1 MTLFWIL
8 SAAMMLVAAA
18 LLVPQLLRARR
29 PIAIETEKL
38 NVEIARDH
46 LADLV
51 RQRDAG
57 ELSDEE
63 FRQGKRD
70 LELALAQDLEGAPA
84 PAMVDEAT
92 SSGRGRW
99 ALVVSALL
107 IPLITVPL
115 YFRLGS
121 PELIVQP
128 PGSPAVIAGHGE
140 TGELPPIEE
149 LVKQLRARMEANPG
163 NAEGWFLL
171 GRTYMR
177 LEDYPQAVYAF
188 EKLVELIPD
197 QAVAL
202 LALAD
207 ALTMRDGRP
216 IGERAV
222 DLLQRALELD
232 PQSATALWL
241 LGSAAIDRG
250 DNAAA
255 IDYWQRAYPLLAEE
269 PAMQFELSRMIREA
283 GGETP
288 AQAPAA
294 QAAAPAPE
302 MPATTQAAAPEAAVS
317 EPADA
322 GPGIRVEVALAPAL
336 LEQLSPTDTVFVLA
350 RAVEGPPMPLAVA
363 RHSADDLPLQV
374 TLTDAMA
381 MMPGMQL
388 SAFEQVRV
396 SARVSKSGQAGL
408 QAGDMYADDVVVQ
421 SGSAPGAVQLLID
434 QQVQ

>member
-18 LLVPQLLRARR
+18 LLVPQILRPRR
-29 PIAIETEKL
+29 PVAIETEKL
-38 NVEIARDH
+38 NVQIARDH

-84 PAMVDEAT
+84 AALVDDAT

-107 IPLITVPL
+107 VPLITVPL

-140 TGELPPIEE
+140 AGELPPIEE
-149 LVKQLRARMEANPG
+149 LVKQLRARMEANPS

-222 DLLQRALELD
+222 GLLQSALELD
-232 PQSATALWL
+232 PESSTALWL
-241 LGSAAIDRG
+241 LGSAAMDHG

-255 IDYWQRAYPLLAEE
+255 IEYWQRAYPLLAEE
-269 PAMQFELSRMIREA
+269 PAMQFELGRMIREA

-288 AQAPAA
+288 EQAA
-294 QAAAPAPE
+294 AAAPAA
-302 MPATTQAAAPEAAVS
+302 PAVATPAPGPAPAAGS
-317 EPADA
+317 EPAPA
-322 GPGIRVEVALAPAL
+322 GEGIVVEVALAPPL
-336 LEQLSPTDTVFVLA
+336 LEQLAPSDTVFVLA

-363 RHSADDLPLQV
+363 RLSAEDLPLRV
-374 TLTDAMA
+374 TLTDGMA
-381 MMPGMQL
+381 MMAGMQL
-388 SAFEQVRV
+388 SAFDQVRV

-408 QAGDMYADDVVVQ
+408 QAGDLYAEDVVVS
-421 SGSAPGAVQLLID
+421 SGSTPGSAQLLID
-434 QQVQ
+434 RVVE

>member
-29 PIAIETEKL
+29 PVAIETEKL

-84 PAMVDEAT
+84 PAIVDEAT
-92 SSGRGRW
+92 SAGRGRW

-107 IPLITVPL
+107 VPLITVPL
-115 YFRLGS
+115 YFRIGS

-128 PGSPAVIAGHGE
+128 PGSHAQVAGHGE

-149 LVKQLRARMEANPG
+149 LVKQLRARMEASPE

-188 EKLVELIPD
+188 EKLVELMPD

-222 DLLQRALELD
+222 GLLETALELD
-232 PQSATALWL
+232 PHSATALWL

-250 DNAAA
+250 DNMAAL
-255 IDYWQRAYPLLAEE
+255 DYWERAYPLLADE
-269 PAMQFELSRMIREA
+269 PAMQFELGRMIREA
-283 GGETP
+283 GGEPPGQAAAADAP
-288 AQAPAA
+288 APAISSPGMDAAPAA
-294 QAAAPAPE
+294 GSAPA
-302 MPATTQAAAPEAAVS
+302 
-317 EPADA
+317 A
-322 GPGIRVEVALAPAL
+322 GAGIVVEVALAPPL
-336 LEQLSPTDTVFVLA
+336 LEQLAPTDTVFVLA

-363 RHSADDLPLQV
+363 RHSAEELPLRV

-388 SAFEQVRV
+388 SAFDQVRV
-396 SARVSKSGQAGL
+396 SARVSRSGQAGL
-408 QAGDMYADDVVVQ
+408 QTGDLFAEDVVVV
-421 SGSAPGAVQLLID
+421 SGDSPGTVQLLID
-434 QQVQ
+434 QVVE

>member
-18 LLVPQLLRARR
+18 LLVPQILRPRR
-29 PIAIETEKL
+29 PVAIETDKL
-38 NVEIARDH
+38 NVQIARDH

-63 FRQGKRD
+63 FRQGKQD

-84 PAMVDEAT
+84 AAMVDEAT

-99 ALVVSALL
+99 ALIISALL
-107 IPLITVPL
+107 VPLITVPL

-128 PGSPAVIAGHGE
+128 PGSPAALAGHGE
-140 TGELPPIEE
+140 AGELPPIEE
-149 LVKQLRARMEANPG
+149 LVKQLRARMEANPT

-197 QAVAL
+197 QAVAMP
-202 LALAD
+202 ALAD

-222 DLLQRALELD
+222 GLLQRALELD
-232 PQSATALWL
+232 PESATALWL
-241 LGSAAIDRG
+241 LGSAAMDRG
-250 DNAAA
+250 DNAVA

-269 PAMQFELSRMIREA
+269 PAMQFELSRMISEA
-283 GGETP
+283 GGVPP
-288 AQAPAA
+288 AQSAT
-294 QAAAPAPE
+294 AAAPV
-302 MPATTQAAAPEAAVS
+302 TAAPAIESQVGAGA
-317 EPADA
+317 EPAPA
-322 GPGIRVEVALAPAL
+322 GEGIVVEVALAPPL
-336 LEQLSPTDTVFVLA
+336 LEQLAPTDTVFVLA
-350 RAVEGPPMPLAVA
+350 RAVDGPPMPLAVA
-363 RHSADDLPLQV
+363 RHSAEDLPLQI

-408 QAGDMYADDVVVQ
+408 QAGDLFAEDVVVE
-421 SGSAPGAVQLLID
+421 SGGTPGAVQLLID
-434 QQVQ
+434 RVVE

>member
-1 MTLFWIL
+1 MTVFWIL

-18 LLVPQLLRARR
+18 LLVPQLLRGRR
-29 PIAIETEKL
+29 PVAIETEKL

-46 LADLV
+46 LADLI

-99 ALVVSALL
+99 ALVLSALL
-107 IPLITVPL
+107 VPLITVPL
-115 YFRLGS
+115 YFRIGS
-121 PELIVQP
+121 PELITQP
-128 PGSPAVIAGHGE
+128 PGSAAAVTGHGE

-149 LVKQLRARMEANPG
+149 LVKQLRARMEANPD

-188 EKLVELIPD
+188 EKVADLLPNET
-197 QAVAL
+197 AAL

-216 IGERAV
+216 VGERAV
-222 DLLQRALELD
+222 GLLQRALELD
-232 PQSATALWL
+232 PESVTALWL
-241 LGSAAIDRG
+241 LGSAAADRG

-255 IDYWQRAYPLLAEE
+255 LDYWQRAHPLLADE
-269 PAMQFELSRMIREA
+269 PAMQFELGRMMREV
-283 GGETP
+283 GGEPP
-288 AQAPAA
+288 AQVAVTTLPPIAPPAPPA
-294 QAAAPAPE
+294 ETEQAAG
-302 MPATTQAAAPEAAVS
+302 EAQ
-317 EPADA
+317 
-322 GPGIRVEVALAPAL
+322 GGIQVEVALAPPL
-336 LEQLSPTDTVFVLA
+336 LEQLAPNDVVFVLA
-350 RAVEGPPMPLAVA
+350 RAEQGPPMPLAVS
-363 RHSADDLPLQV
+363 RHSAEELPLRV

-388 SAFEQVRV
+388 SAFPRV
-396 SARVSKSGQAGL
+396 KISARVSKSGQA
-408 QAGDMYADDVVVQ
+408 AVQ
-421 SGSAPGAVQLLID
+421 SGDLVGADQVVDSASPPDAVQILID
-434 QQVQ
+434 QVAQ

>member
-18 LLVPQLLRARR
+18 LLVPQILRPRR
-29 PIAIETEKL
+29 PVAIETEKL
-38 NVEIARDH
+38 NVDIARDH

-63 FRQGKRD
+63 FRQGKQD

-84 PAMVDEAT
+84 AAMVDEAT

-128 PGSPAVIAGHGE
+128 SGSPAVLAGHGE
-140 TGELPPIEE
+140 TGELPPVEE
-149 LVKQLRARMEANPG
+149 LVKQLRARMEANPT

-188 EKLVELIPD
+188 EKLAELIPD
-197 QAVAL
+197 QAVAM

-222 DLLQRALELD
+222 GLLQRALELD
-232 PQSATALWL
+232 PESATALWL
-241 LGSAAIDRG
+241 LGSAAMDRG

-269 PAMQFELSRMIREA
+269 PAMQFELSRMISEA
-283 GGETP
+283 GGVP
-288 AQAPAA
+288 PA
-294 QAAAPAPE
+294 QAAA
-302 MPATTQAAAPEAAVS
+302 AAAPVTSAPAIETRAGT
-317 EPADA
+317 EPAPA
-322 GPGIRVEVALAPAL
+322 GEGIVVEVALAPPL
-336 LEQLSPTDTVFVLA
+336 LEQLAPTDTVFVLA
-350 RAVEGPPMPLAVA
+350 RAVDGPPMPLAVA
-363 RHSADDLPLQV
+363 RHSAEDLPLQV

-408 QAGDMYADDVVVQ
+408 QAGDLFAEDVVVD
-421 SGSAPGAVQLLID
+421 SGDTPGAVQLLID
-434 QQVQ
+434 RVVE

>member
-18 LLVPQLLRARR
+18 LLVPRILRPRR
-29 PIAIETEKL
+29 PVAIETEKL
-38 NVEIARDH
+38 NVDIARDH

-63 FRQGKRD
+63 FRQGKQD

-84 PAMVDEAT
+84 AAMVDEAT

-128 PGSPAVIAGHGE
+128 PGSPAVLAGHGE
-140 TGELPPIEE
+140 TGELPPVEE
-149 LVKQLRARMEANPG
+149 LVKQLRARMEANPT

-188 EKLVELIPD
+188 EKLAELIPD
-197 QAVAL
+197 QAVAM

-222 DLLQRALELD
+222 GLLQRALELD
-232 PQSATALWL
+232 PESATALWL
-241 LGSAAIDRG
+241 LGSAAMDRG

-269 PAMQFELSRMIREA
+269 PAMQFELSRMISEA
-283 GGETP
+283 GGVP
-288 AQAPAA
+288 PA
-294 QAAAPAPE
+294 QAAA
-302 MPATTQAAAPEAAVS
+302 AAAPVTSAPAIETRAGT
-317 EPADA
+317 EPAPA
-322 GPGIRVEVALAPAL
+322 GEGIVVEVALAPPL
-336 LEQLSPTDTVFVLA
+336 LEQLAPTDTVFVLA
-350 RAVEGPPMPLAVA
+350 RAVDGPPMPLAVA
-363 RHSADDLPLQV
+363 RHSAEDLPLQV

-408 QAGDMYADDVVVQ
+408 QAGDLFAEDVVVD
-421 SGSAPGAVQLLID
+421 SGDKPGAAQLLID
-434 QQVQ
+434 RVVE

>member
-18 LLVPQLLRARR
+18 LLVPQILRPRR
-29 PIAIETEKL
+29 PVAIETEKL
-38 NVEIARDH
+38 NVQIARDH

-84 PAMVDEAT
+84 AALVDDAT

-107 IPLITVPL
+107 VPLITVPL

-140 TGELPPIEE
+140 AGELPPIEE
-149 LVKQLRARMEANPG
+149 LVKQLRARMEANPS

-222 DLLQRALELD
+222 GLLQSALELD
-232 PQSATALWL
+232 PESSTALWL
-241 LGSAAIDRG
+241 LGSAAMDHG

-255 IDYWQRAYPLLAEE
+255 IEYWQRAYPLLAEE
-269 PAMQFELSRMIREA
+269 PAMQFELGRMIREA

-288 AQAPAA
+288 EQAA
-294 QAAAPAPE
+294 AAAPAAPAVATPAPG
-302 MPATTQAAAPEAAVS
+302 PATAAGS
-317 EPADA
+317 EPAPA
-322 GPGIRVEVALAPAL
+322 GEGIVVEVALAPPL
-336 LEQLSPTDTVFVLA
+336 LEQLAPSDTVFVLA

-363 RHSADDLPLQV
+363 RLSAEDLPLRV
-374 TLTDAMA
+374 TLTDGMA
-381 MMPGMQL
+381 MMAGMQL
-388 SAFEQVRV
+388 SAFDQVRV

-408 QAGDMYADDVVVQ
+408 QAGDLYAEDVVVS
-421 SGSAPGAVQLLID
+421 SGSTPGSAQLLID
-434 QQVQ
+434 RVVE